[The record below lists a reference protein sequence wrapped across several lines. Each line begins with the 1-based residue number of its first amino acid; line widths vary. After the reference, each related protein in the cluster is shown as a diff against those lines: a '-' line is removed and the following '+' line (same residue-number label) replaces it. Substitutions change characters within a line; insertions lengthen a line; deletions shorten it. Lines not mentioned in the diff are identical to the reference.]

1 MKPRAII
8 LCLVLLMMLS
18 LPALNAAG
26 SWVQI
31 NQPITRPEGWQ
42 RFVKESPF
50 TLGDKAP
57 YAQDS
62 PLTLQ
67 QWGNYPSID
76 GSTVCVPLGMELAR
90 QHLSVPEADLAGFVN
105 FSTTHSAYERLILG
119 RPNPNVSLASC
130 QTVLDPEK
138 PVDLILVTAPSDE
151 ERALARE
158 QGVELVLAPF
168 CYDAFVFLVNAE
180 NPVDSLTAQQIRDIY
195 AGRILDWG
203 LVGGTA
209 GLPLEAFQR
218 PRNSG
223 SQTAMEQLVM
233 RGQTMFAAQDNYISD
248 GMGDLVRQVGNFD
261 SGQRA
266 LGYSYLYYVTGLYKS
281 GGIKVLSVDGISP
294 ARENLVSG
302 LYPFTVSY
310 YAVYLKG
317 NQTAERFVEW
327 LQGSEGQQAVRQA
340 GYIPLVEVEETP

>member
-151 ERALARE
+151 EQALARE

-195 AGRILDWG
+195 AGRILD
-203 LVGGTA
+203 
-209 GLPLEAFQR
+209 
-218 PRNSG
+218 
-223 SQTAMEQLVM
+223 
-233 RGQTMFAAQDNYISD
+233 
-248 GMGDLVRQVGNFD
+248 
-261 SGQRA
+261 
-266 LGYSYLYYVTGLYKS
+266 
-281 GGIKVLSVDGISP
+281 
-294 ARENLVSG
+294 
-302 LYPFTVSY
+302 
-310 YAVYLKG
+310 
-317 NQTAERFVEW
+317 
-327 LQGSEGQQAVRQA
+327 
-340 GYIPLVEVEETP
+340 

>member
-42 RFVKESPF
+42 RFVEESPF
-50 TLGDKAP
+50 TLGDKVP

-90 QHLSVPEADLAGFVN
+90 QHLSVPETDLAGFVN

-195 AGRILDWG
+195 AGRILD
-203 LVGGTA
+203 
-209 GLPLEAFQR
+209 
-218 PRNSG
+218 
-223 SQTAMEQLVM
+223 
-233 RGQTMFAAQDNYISD
+233 
-248 GMGDLVRQVGNFD
+248 
-261 SGQRA
+261 
-266 LGYSYLYYVTGLYKS
+266 
-281 GGIKVLSVDGISP
+281 
-294 ARENLVSG
+294 
-302 LYPFTVSY
+302 
-310 YAVYLKG
+310 
-317 NQTAERFVEW
+317 
-327 LQGSEGQQAVRQA
+327 
-340 GYIPLVEVEETP
+340 